1 MVTDVQTKKLHRIG
15 AIILSILCAALTMIS
30 TISFNVSAAEEGS
43 LTLICRS
50 EDVTL
55 TGMQWKIYYA
65 GYRDGNDFVL
75 GGDFADYP
83 VKLDDL
89 SAEAITAAAE
99 TLENYAVIDKIASIA
114 EGETDSNGEIQFKN
128 LRTGMYLV
136 SGKELYVDK
145 TIYIPSAILIEVS
158 DGNVD
163 LDAYPKFYLDV
174 SGSEFERYTVKK
186 IWENDENALSDR
198 TASITVE
205 IYCDETLNE
214 TVTLNGENNWTYEW
228 TAQKGHSWRVI
239 ETNVPDKYTVS
250 YRSNETQFAVIN
262 SHQTETTVTTTST
275 TITNVTTT
283 TTKSEPKLPQTGQ
296 LWWPVPILALG
307 GMIFVGI
314 GCRLLARNKKE
325 DD

>member
-15 AIILSILCAALTMIS
+15 AIILSILCAALAMIN

-50 EDVTL
+50 EEVTL

-65 GYRDGNDFVL
+65 GFRDGNDFVL

-89 SAEAITAAAE
+89 SAEAITEAAE
-99 TLENYAVIDKIASIA
+99 TLENYAVIDKINPIA
-114 EGETDSNGEIQFKN
+114 EGETDAEGKIKFEN
-128 LRTGMYLV
+128 LQSGIYLV
-136 SGKELYVDK
+136 SGKELKVGN
-145 TIYIPSAILIEVS
+145 TIYIPSAILIEVR

-174 SGSEFERYTVKK
+174 FGSEYEHYTVKK
-186 IWENDENALSDR
+186 IWENDENALADR
-198 TASITVE
+198 IASITVE

-214 TVTLNGENNWTYEW
+214 TVTLNTENNWTYDW
-228 TAQKGHSWRVI
+228 TAEKGHRWRVK
-239 ETNVPDKYTVS
+239 ETNIPDKYTVS
-250 YRSNETQFAVIN
+250 YRSNETQFAIIN
-262 SHQTETTVTTTST
+262 SHQTETTVTTTPT
-275 TITNVTTT
+275 TTTVTTT
-283 TTKSEPKLPQTGQ
+283 TAKYEPKLPQTGQ

-314 GCRLLARNKKE
+314 GCRLLSRNKKE

>member
-1 MVTDVQTKKLHRIG
+1 MQTRKLHRMG
-15 AIILSILCAALTMIS
+15 AIILSILCAALAMIS
-30 TISFNVSAAEEGS
+30 TISFNVSAAGEGS

-50 EDVTL
+50 EEVTL
-55 TGMQWKIYYA
+55 TGMQWKIYYT
-65 GYRDGNDFVL
+65 GFRDGNDFLL

-99 TLENYAVIDKIASIA
+99 TLENYAVTDKISPIA
-114 EGETDSNGEIQFKN
+114 EGETDAEGKIKFEN
-128 LRTGMYLV
+128 LKSGIYLV
-136 SGKELYVDK
+136 SGKELKVEN
-145 TIYIPSAILIEVS
+145 TIYIPSAILIEVR
-158 DGNVD
+158 DGDVD

-174 SGSEFERYTVKK
+174 FGSEYEHYTVKK
-186 IWENDENALSDR
+186 IWENDENALTDR

-214 TVTLNGENNWTYEW
+214 TVTLNDENNWTYDW
-228 TAQKGHSWRVI
+228 TAEKGHRWRVKG
-239 ETNVPDKYTVS
+239 TNVPDKYTVS
-250 YRSNETQFAVIN
+250 YRSNETQFAIIN
-262 SHQTETTVTTTST
+262 SHQIETTVTTTPT
-275 TITNVTTT
+275 TTTVTTT
-283 TTKSEPKLPQTGQ
+283 TTKYEPKLPQTGQ

-314 GCRLLARNKKE
+314 GCRLLSRNKKE